1 MLDVVVPQH
10 DEGPLEAREQY
21 PEHPLPTWTRDKIAR
36 DRDEIGLALCDP
48 VDRTLG
54 GHLTA

>member
-10 DEGPLEAREQY
+10 DERPLEPREQQ
-21 PEHPLPTWTRDKIAR
+21 PEQRLPTWTRDEIAR